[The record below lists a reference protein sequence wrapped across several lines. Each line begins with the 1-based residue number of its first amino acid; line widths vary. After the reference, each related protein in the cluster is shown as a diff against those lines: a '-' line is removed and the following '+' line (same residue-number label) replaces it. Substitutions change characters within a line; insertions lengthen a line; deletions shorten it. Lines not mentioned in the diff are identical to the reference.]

1 MADAI
6 KINGGCYCGDITIA
20 GEVSSD
26 KIMAC
31 HCTDC
36 QKFSGAPFRAV
47 AVIAADAVK
56 ISGTVTEFLKI
67 AESGNERL
75 QGFLR
80 QMR

>member
-6 KINGGCYCGDITIA
+6 KINGGCYCGDITIT

-36 QKFSGAPFRAV
+36 QKVQRRT
-47 AVIAADAVK
+47 
-56 ISGTVTEFLKI
+56 ISRGC
-67 AESGNERL
+67 GYR
-75 QGFLR
+75 GG
-80 QMR
+80 